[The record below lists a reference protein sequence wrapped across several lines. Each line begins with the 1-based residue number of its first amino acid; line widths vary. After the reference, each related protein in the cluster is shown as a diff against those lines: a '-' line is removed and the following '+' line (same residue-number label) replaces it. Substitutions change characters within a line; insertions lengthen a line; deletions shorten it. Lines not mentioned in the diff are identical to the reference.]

1 MKKFK
6 FSLDGVLSYKQQIL
20 DALKGEHALILGEVH
35 AQEEHL
41 ANCWAR
47 YRDYNEEYCRRSKVG
62 MSVTDALI
70 CQSSLRAMEREIQQE
85 TAALEA
91 LQKKEEQKREEV
103 VEAKKETSSIEK
115 LKEKKLADYRKAEA
129 KSEELFVEEF
139 VSMTR
144 LLESPGV

>member
-70 CQSSLRAMEREIQQE
+70 CQSSLRRVRVA
-85 TAALEA
+85 
-91 LQKKEEQKREEV
+91 
-103 VEAKKETSSIEK
+103 SIRLNPEK
-115 LKEKKLADYRKAEA
+115 A
-129 KSEELFVEEF
+129 
-139 VSMTR
+139 R
-144 LLESPGV
+144 LMSF